1 MRIGIYCGSF
11 DPIHNGHVKIIKTIL
26 KENIVDKIFIM
37 PTDDYWNKKINLSFE
52 ERKKA
57 ISISLKRR
65 VNKNKYIIEEEL
77 SKYQYTYLIFR
88 DLKKIYPKDE
98 FYLIMGGDNVLNFD
112 KWKNYKELLE
122 NPLIVINRR
131 NDDLEKSIKKL
142 NPKKYYLLEIEGI
155 SDISSTFIRDNID
168 DYSKIKKMINEE
180 TYKYVYRELKHE

>member
-11 DPIHNGHVKIIKTIL
+11 DPMHNGHVKIIKTIL

-88 DLKKIYPKDE
+88 DLKKTYPKDE

-112 KWKNYKELLE
+112 RWKNYKELLE
-122 NPLIVINRR
+122 NPLIVINRK

-180 TYKYVYRELKHE
+180 TYKYVYRKLKHE

>member
-65 VNKNKYIIEEEL
+65 VNKNKYIIEEKL

-122 NPLIVINRR
+122 NPLIVINRK

-168 DYSKIKKMINEE
+168 DYSKIKKMINKE
-180 TYKYVYRELKHE
+180 TYKYVYRKLKHE

>member
-1 MRIGIYCGSF
+1 MRIGVYCGSF

-77 SKYQYTYLIFR
+77 SKYQYTFLIFR

-122 NPLIVINRR
+122 NPLIVINRK
-131 NDDLEKSIKKL
+131 NDNLEKSIKKL

-180 TYKYVYRELKHE
+180 TYKYVYRKLKHE

>member
-37 PTDDYWNKKINLSFE
+37 PTDDYWNKKVNLSFE

-88 DLKKIYPKDE
+88 DLKKTYPKDE

-112 KWKNYKELLE
+112 RWKNYKELLE
-122 NPLIVINRR
+122 NPLIVINRK

-180 TYKYVYRELKHE
+180 TYKYVYRKLKHE

>member
-122 NPLIVINRR
+122 NPFIVINRK

-180 TYKYVYRELKHE
+180 TYKYVYRKLKHE

>member
-1 MRIGIYCGSF
+1 MRIGVYCGSF

-131 NDDLEKSIKKL
+131 NDNLEESIKKL

-180 TYKYVYRELKHE
+180 TYKYVYRKLKHE

>member
-11 DPIHNGHVKIIKTIL
+11 DPMHNGHVKIIKTIL

-180 TYKYVYRELKHE
+180 TYKYVYRKLKHE

>member
-65 VNKNKYIIEEEL
+65 VNKNKYIIEEKL
-77 SKYQYTYLIFR
+77 SNYQYTYLIFR

-122 NPLIVINRR
+122 NPLIVINRK

-168 DYSKIKKMINEE
+168 DYSKIKKMINKE
-180 TYKYVYRELKHE
+180 TYKYVYRKLKHE

>member
-131 NDDLEKSIKKL
+131 NDNLEESIKKL

-180 TYKYVYRELKHE
+180 TYKYVYRKLKHE

>member
-1 MRIGIYCGSF
+1 MHIGVYCGSF

-122 NPLIVINRR
+122 NPFIVINRR
-131 NDDLEKSIKKL
+131 NDNLEKSIKKL

-180 TYKYVYRELKHE
+180 TYKYVYRKLKHE

>member
-37 PTDDYWNKKINLSFE
+37 PTDDYCNKKINLSFE

-65 VNKNKYIIEEEL
+65 VNKNKYIIEEKL

-122 NPLIVINRR
+122 NPLIVINRK

-168 DYSKIKKMINEE
+168 DYSKIKKMINKE
-180 TYKYVYRELKHE
+180 TYKYVYRKLKHE

>member
-180 TYKYVYRELKHE
+180 TYKYVYRKLKHE

>member
-88 DLKKIYPKDE
+88 DLKKTYPKDE

-112 KWKNYKELLE
+112 RWKNYKELLE
-122 NPLIVINRR
+122 NPLIVINRK

-180 TYKYVYRELKHE
+180 TYKYVYRKLKHE

>member
-1 MRIGIYCGSF
+1 MRIGVYCGSF

-122 NPLIVINRR
+122 NPFIVINRR

-180 TYKYVYRELKHE
+180 TYKYVYRKLKHE

>member
-65 VNKNKYIIEEEL
+65 VNKNKYIIDEEL

-131 NDDLEKSIKKL
+131 NDNLEESIKKL

-180 TYKYVYRELKHE
+180 TYKYVYRKLKHE

>member
-1 MRIGIYCGSF
+1 MRIGVYCGSF

-122 NPLIVINRR
+122 NPFIVINRK

-180 TYKYVYRELKHE
+180 TYKYVYRKLKHE

>member
-1 MRIGIYCGSF
+1 MRIGVYCGSF

-26 KENIVDKIFIM
+26 KENIVDKIFIV

-122 NPLIVINRR
+122 NPFIVINRR

-180 TYKYVYRELKHE
+180 TYKYVYRKLKHE